1 MAYRGSCHFTGI
13 DANSIRVWVCVV
25 TGAYF

>member
-1 MAYRGSCHFTGI
+1 MAYRVSWQFTGI
-13 DANSIRVWVCVV
+13 DANSIRVWVCVA